1 MKRRPHKIVSVVL
14 LVVLIAGMGMACR
27 IQSLESRNKR
37 WAENTETAG
46 KILTESGKKEAQKQT
61 DGTENDAAAQNAK
74 RVFGDEPAELY
85 ARSAVLMDAGQRPGI
100 VREGCRCGPSDGKYN
115 EDHDVYPCVGI
126 LAGTSG
132 SDDRSIGSGCV
143 PAEST
148 SWDAE
153 RGSVLH
159 QRPIVFPDAGIA

>member
-1 MKRRPHKIVSVVL
+1 MGREYGDCRKDSDRIGEKR
-14 LVVLIAGMGMACR
+14 
-27 IQSLESRNKR
+27 
-37 WAENTETAG
+37 
-46 KILTESGKKEAQKQT
+46 
-61 DGTENDAAAQNAK
+61 GTEADGWNGERCCCTECEAGVRGRTGRTLCQIGGAD
-74 RVFGDEPAELY
+74 GC
-85 ARSAVLMDAGQRPGI
+85 GQRPGI

-143 PAEST
+143 PAEGT

-159 QRPIVFPDAGIA
+159 QRPVVFPDAGIA